1 MSPEY
6 FVLAQL
12 ADGRFHSGTALAERL
27 QVSRTAVW
35 KYIQSLSSRGVEI
48 FSVTGKGYRLARPLD
63 LLDATKIRLL
73 MEGGSSALLS
83 DLEVHLSLDS
93 TNSYLKTLAQQG
105 LASGHVCMAEHQSQ
119 GRGRRGK
126 AWISP
131 IGCNLYISVLW
142 RYQST
147 PSNLGGLSLALSV
160 GVARALQK
168 LGLDEVRVKWPND
181 LWWHEKKLAGILL
194 EMTGEAGGACHVVA
208 GIGVNVGM
216 PAHVAG
222 DIDQSWSDVA
232 GALGKAID
240 RNYLAGMLLQEV
252 LPMLR
257 DFPQAG
263 LRMLHEEWYRL
274 DALAGRAVKIIYT
287 PEREVFGVAS
297 GIDDNGALLLQCN
310 GEIQRIYSGE
320 VSLRPV

>member
-12 ADGRFHSGTALAERL
+12 ADGRFRSGTALAEQL

-35 KYIQSLSSRGVEI
+35 KYIQSLSAKGVDI
-48 FSVTGKGYRLARPLD
+48 FSVPGKGYRLARPLD
-63 LLDATKIRLL
+63 LLDASKIRLV
-73 MEGGSSALLS
+73 MELGSSDLLS
-83 DLEVHLSLDS
+83 ELEIHLSLDS
-93 TNSYLKTLAQQG
+93 TNTYLKTRAQQG
-105 LASGHVCMAEHQSQ
+105 LASGHVCMAEHQRQ

-131 IGCNLYISVLW
+131 LGCNLYLSLLW
-142 RYQST
+142 RYPST
-147 PSNLGGLSLALSV
+147 PSNLGGLSLALAV
-160 GVARALQK
+160 GVARALRQV
-168 LGLDEVRVKWPND
+168 GLDGVRVKWPND
-181 LWWHEKKLAGILL
+181 IWWQEKKLAGILL

-216 PAHVAG
+216 PDRVAG
-222 DIDQSWSDVA
+222 DIDQSWIDVA
-232 GALGKAID
+232 GALGKTID

-252 LPMLR
+252 LPLLR
-257 DFPQAG
+257 DFPQVG
-263 LRMLHEEWYRL
+263 LRMLHEEWHRL
-274 DALAGRAVKIIYT
+274 DALAGRVVKIIYT

-310 GEIQRIYSGE
+310 GEIQRIYSGD